1 MPGLT
6 PCQPSSVTPPWIP
19 AAGLVHVQVDDV
31 DGDDVTCTANTH
43 ANLDGLV
50 TVFHTERSPDQLN
63 NVQNDLPIMTQQ
75 DKEGIKD
82 LGREFEVDFI
92 SLSFTRSGECIQVAR
107 EFLDSIGMQSTKVRQ
122 TTPPVQPEA
131 GCIQEPM

>member
-1 MPGLT
+1 MKQILMLI
-6 PCQPSSVTPPWIP
+6 SVTDV
-19 AAGLVHVQVDDV
+19 VHVQVDDV
-31 DGDDVTCTANTH
+31 DGDDVNCTANTH
-43 ANLDGLV
+43 AVLDGLV

-75 DKEGIKD
+75 DKQGIKD

-107 EFLDSIGMQSTKVRQ
+107 EFLDSIGMQNTKVR
-122 TTPPVQPEA
+122 
-131 GCIQEPM
+131 GCT